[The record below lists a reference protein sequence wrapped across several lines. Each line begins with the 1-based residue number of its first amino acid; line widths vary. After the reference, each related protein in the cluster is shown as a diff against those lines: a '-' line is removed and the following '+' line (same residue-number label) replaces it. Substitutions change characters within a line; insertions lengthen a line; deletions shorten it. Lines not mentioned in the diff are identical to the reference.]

1 MVIDFG
7 EHRANEVSNKIYKIS
22 RAQRVG
28 DKILLTMNHSLLES
42 YLRDI
47 SRYQQLSPQ
56 EELTLATRARQG
68 DAEAREQLIHAHLR
82 MVINIARQYQRPD
95 VEMLDLIQE
104 GNIGLIY
111 AVDKFDPTRGTKFS
125 TYAFFWI
132 NKHIQRF
139 LNHEPDALVS
149 LDTELT
155 DSSEHLLLSDTIADR
170 PTILGGQTIPHIDT
184 KIEHEELQSKVRE
197 MLSHLP
203 EREREV
209 LRLLYG
215 MDLRRSY
222 TVSEVA
228 KMLSI
233 SKVRVCH
240 LRDRALKRMH
250 DTGGI

>member
-1 MVIDFG
+1 
-7 EHRANEVSNKIYKIS
+7 
-22 RAQRVG
+22 
-28 DKILLTMNHSLLES
+28 MNHSLLET

-47 SRYQQLSPQ
+47 SRYQPITPEQ
-56 EELTLATRARQG
+56 ELTLATRARQG
-68 DAEAREQLIHAHLR
+68 DAEAREQLIHAHLPLVVR
-82 MVINIARQYQRPD
+82 VAKIYILPCDEIM
-95 VEMLDLIQE
+95 DLIQE

-125 TYAFFWI
+125 TYAFYWI

-149 LDTELT
+149 LDMEFT

-184 KIEHEELQSKVRE
+184 KIEHEELQSKVWQ
-197 MLSHLP
+197 LLASLP
-203 EREREV
+203 PREREV

-228 KMLSI
+228 KMLRI
-233 SKVRVCH
+233 SKVRVCQ
-240 LRDRALKRMH
+240 LRDRALKRIH
-250 DTGGI
+250 DTGVIQSR